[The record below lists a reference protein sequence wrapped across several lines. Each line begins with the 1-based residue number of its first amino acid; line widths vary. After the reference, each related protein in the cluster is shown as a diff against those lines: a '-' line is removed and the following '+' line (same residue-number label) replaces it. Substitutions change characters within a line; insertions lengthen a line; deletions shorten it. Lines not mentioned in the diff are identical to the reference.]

1 MSGLPGA
8 PVWGAGKNSYYSKH
22 PAKKHSMVTEGD
34 HCFREKYSLYFSGFI
49 EGGDKK
55 SYVAEGV

>member
-1 MSGLPGA
+1 MQ
-8 PVWGAGKNSYYSKH
+8 GKTLIIQNILQ
-22 PAKKHSMVTEGD
+22 KKHSMVMEGD